1 VVSTHLKNISQ
12 NGNLPQI
19 GMKIKK
25 FKPPTSR
32 LSNLYLSTRSWSSG
46 FELLGRQEQITSR
59 HVIELDF
66 PKGELPASNLA
77 KLAVLNLKG
86 FPHPK
91 PPWIKF
97 QFGHYESQC
106 MCCWK
111 KSILGYS
118 DHHHHHHH
126 LLLLLLMGFL
136 RVGIPRALVP
146 SRSSSSAKKPYSR
159 VSTYHSPAPF
169 GPGPPSR
176 KHKAKY
182 ENLWTMFCSH
192 KVVKTHTPSYKK
204 YIYDIITSHVM

>member
-1 VVSTHLKNISQ
+1 MVSTHLKNISQ

-32 LSNLYLSTRSWSSG
+32 LSDLYLSTRSWSSG

-77 KLAVLNLKG
+77 KLAVLNLKE

-111 KSILGYS
+111 KTILGYS

-126 LLLLLLMGFL
+126 LLMGFL

-159 VSTYHSPAPF
+159 VSTYHSPPF
-169 GPGPPSR
+169 LDQVPL
-176 KHKAKY
+176 Y
-182 ENLWTMFCSH
+182 ENTRRSMKIYELCFVHTKLWKH
-192 KVVKTHTPSYKK
+192 THLHTKNISM
-204 YIYDIITSHVM
+204 T